1 MTLLGIIATS
11 AAALAVFVVSQWCVA
26 KIYAAGVEA
35 GRELER
41 SEKP

>member
-26 KIYAAGVEA
+26 KIYRAGIEE
-35 GRELER
+35 GRERER
-41 SEKP
+41 KEKP